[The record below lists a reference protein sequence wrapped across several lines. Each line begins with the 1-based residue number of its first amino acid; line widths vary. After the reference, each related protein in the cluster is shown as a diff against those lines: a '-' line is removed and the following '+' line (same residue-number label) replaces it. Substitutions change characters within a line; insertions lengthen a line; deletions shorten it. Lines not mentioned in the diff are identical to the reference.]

1 MGWFEGKDVELFDKS
16 KNEDVPTLMDGS
28 DA

>member
-16 KNEDVPTLMDGS
+16 KSEDVPTLMDGS